1 MTININTT
9 LPILFMFWL
18 LILAVGYFIV
28 EIIDWENYHF
38 RQSLNRY
45 ENSLLDRILH
55 YSIWWIVANI
65 AILIFELFFRWGQLM
80 LIDVFNNSGNI
91 SNSIIWNNIDKI
103 WIQIVVFTIFYFF
116 YLIILL
122 SLFWVWN
129 PFLKFIFSKGWIIR
143 KKFQW
148 IKWNIQNKDKK

>member
-1 MTININTT
+1 MTINIDTT
-9 LPILFMFWL
+9 LPILFMFLL

-91 SNSIIWNNIDKI
+91 SNSIIWNNIDKT
-103 WIQIVVFTIFYFF
+103 WIQIIVFTIFYFF

-122 SLFWVWN
+122 TFFWVWN
-129 PFLKFIFSKGWIIR
+129 PFLKFIFSKVWIIR
-143 KKFQW
+143 KKFQS
-148 IKWNIQNKDKK
+148 IKWNTQDKNKK

>member
-28 EIIDWENYHF
+28 EIIDWENYRF
-38 RQSLNRY
+38 RKSLDRY
-45 ENSLLDRILH
+45 DNTLLDRILH

-129 PFLKFIFSKGWIIR
+129 PFLKFILSKGWIIR

-148 IKWNIQNKDKK
+148 IKWNI

>member
-28 EIIDWENYHF
+28 EIIDWENYRF
-38 RQSLNRY
+38 RKSLDRY
-45 ENSLLDRILH
+45 DNSLLDRILH

-65 AILIFELFFRWGQLM
+65 AILIFELFSRRGQLM
-80 LIDVFNNSGNI
+80 LIEVFNNSEDI
-91 SNSIIWNNIDKI
+91 SNSIIWNNIDKT
-103 WIQIVVFTIFYFF
+103 WIQIIVFTIFYFF

-148 IKWNIQNKDKK
+148 IRWDIQNKHKK

>member
-28 EIIDWENYHF
+28 EIIDWENYRF
-38 RQSLNRY
+38 RKSLDRY
-45 ENSLLDRILH
+45 DNSLLDRILH

-65 AILIFELFFRWGQLM
+65 AILIFELFSRRGQLM
-80 LIDVFNNSGNI
+80 LIEVFNNSGNI

-148 IKWNIQNKDKK
+148 IKWNI

>member
-1 MTININTT
+1 MTINIDTT

-28 EIIDWENYHF
+28 EIIDWENYRF
-38 RQSLNRY
+38 RKSLDRY
-45 ENSLLDRILH
+45 DNSLLDRILH

-65 AILIFELFFRWGQLM
+65 AILIFELFSRRGQLM
-80 LIDVFNNSGNI
+80 LIEVFNNSEDI
-91 SNSIIWNNIDKI
+91 SNSIIWNNIDKT
-103 WIQIVVFTIFYFF
+103 WIQIIVFTIFYFF

-148 IKWNIQNKDKK
+148 IRWDIQNKHKK

>member
-28 EIIDWENYHF
+28 EIIDWENYRF
-38 RQSLNRY
+38 RKSLDRY
-45 ENSLLDRILH
+45 DNTLLDRILH

-65 AILIFELFFRWGQLM
+65 AILIFELFSRRGQLM
-80 LIDVFNNSGNI
+80 LIEVFNNSEDI
-91 SNSIIWNNIDKI
+91 SNSIIWNNIDKT
-103 WIQIVVFTIFYFF
+103 WIQIIVFTIFYFF

-148 IKWNIQNKDKK
+148 IRWDIQNKHKK